1 MATAVTMTDI
11 SAFNTAT
18 AVTKV
23 AATADVADTAE
34 EFTITPTKR
43 DGLLVVRI
51 NNVSAAN
58 GTVAFSVAAG
68 GLWAAGAAKTG
79 TVAQGVSS
87 DVVLEGGKYKKADGT
102 IAITITPASG
112 KKLKTDHTLS
122 IEAIQL
128 PA

>member
-18 AVTKV
+18 AVTNV
-23 AATADVADTAE
+23 AATADTVGLAE
-34 EFTITPTKR
+34 EFTVTPTKR

-58 GTVAFSVAAG
+58 GTVSVSVAAG
-68 GLWAAGAAKTG
+68 GLWAAGAALTA

-87 DVVLEGGKYKKADGT
+87 DIVLEGGKYKKADGKV
-102 IAITITPASG
+102 SR
-112 KKLKTDHTLS
+112 
-122 IEAIQL
+122 
-128 PA
+128 